1 MTKKK
6 WINLIVIL
14 FAFFGFVYIMS
25 TIPFCS
31 DDWAWGASVGAQ
43 RLASHFRGYNGRYLG
58 NLLIL
63 LLTKSNFIKTI
74 GMAVV
79 SFSVI
84 YLIYKY
90 IGDGK
95 LFYFLFVLFL
105 LVIMPT
111 NILRQTM
118 AWASGLANYI
128 PPIALTLLY
137 LVIVK
142 NIFDKDMPKYKEW
155 LIPVSFVIGLC
166 GNLFMEHVTIMNVVV
181 SIGVIVYSYI
191 KFKTFFRV
199 HVFNFLGN
207 ICGAA
212 IMFSNSAY
220 GIISSGKDSYRSV
233 AGENESFFSWLI
245 KSIDRVCTRS
255 VESNALI
262 NILISIMLFTIVLNI
277 SKQFKLNKG
286 KKRFLFS
293 CVIFDFAY
301 TVFVFI
307 KEYVRFPIGTFTSPA
322 VTVIRC
328 ILATIFIISLIVVP
342 LVAYEDKDRAFK
354 AVMPILAESVLIV
367 PLLVVSPVTGRCF
380 YPPYVMFMLYSCEL
394 MKFIM
399 QNYVNSDK
407 VKKTVY
413 ALVIVGVAIGSVF
426 YTVKYTQ
433 VKAFENERNSFVSA
447 QIESG
452 NKTVYLPHYP
462 AYLEYYTEGTTP
474 RLFRWYGM
482 WETRYK
488 DFYDIDQSVRVEP
501 ISYARYK
508 QIKNK

>member
-6 WINLIVIL
+6 WINVIVIL
-14 FAFFGFVYIMS
+14 AAFLGFIYIMS

-43 RLASHFRGYNGRYLG
+43 RLATHFRGYNGRYLG

-63 LLTKSNFIKTI
+63 LLTKSNFIKTV

-79 SFSVI
+79 SFSVV

-95 LFYFLFVLFL
+95 LFYFVFALFL
-105 LVIMPT
+105 LVIMPS
-111 NILRQTM
+111 NIIRQTM

-142 NIFDKDMPKYKEW
+142 NIFDKDKPKYNNL
-155 LIPVSFVIGLC
+155 LIPVSFVVGVC

-191 KFKTFFRV
+191 KFKTFFKV
-199 HVFNFLGN
+199 HVFNFFGN

-220 GIISSGKDSYRSV
+220 GIISSGGDGYRSV
-233 AGENESFFSWLI
+233 AGEKENLFSWLL

-262 NILISIMLFTIVLNI
+262 NILISILLLTIVLNI
-277 SKQFKLNKG
+277 TKKCEMKKG
-286 KKRFLFS
+286 KKRFLLS

-307 KEYVRFPIGTFTSPA
+307 KEYVRFPAGTFNSPA
-322 VTVIRC
+322 MNIIRC
-328 ILATIFIISLIVVP
+328 VLATIFIVSLIVVP
-342 LVAYEDKDRAFK
+342 LVAYEDKARAFK
-354 AVMPILAESVLIV
+354 AVIPILAESVLIV

-394 MKFIM
+394 MRFVM
-399 QNYVNSDK
+399 ENYVNSSK
-407 VKKTVY
+407 VKKTIY
-413 ALVIVGVAIGSVF
+413 TLVVVGAIIGSVF
-426 YTVKYTQ
+426 YTVKYTE
-433 VKAFENERNSFVSA
+433 VRAFEKERNSFVSA
-447 QIESG
+447 QIEEG

-462 AYLEYYTEGTTP
+462 AYLENYTEGTTP
-474 RLFRWYGM
+474 RPYSWYSL
-482 WETRYK
+482 WEKRYK
-488 DFYDIDQSVRVEP
+488 DFYGIDQNISIET
-501 ISYARYK
+501 ISYSQYK
-508 QIKNK
+508 QMKNK